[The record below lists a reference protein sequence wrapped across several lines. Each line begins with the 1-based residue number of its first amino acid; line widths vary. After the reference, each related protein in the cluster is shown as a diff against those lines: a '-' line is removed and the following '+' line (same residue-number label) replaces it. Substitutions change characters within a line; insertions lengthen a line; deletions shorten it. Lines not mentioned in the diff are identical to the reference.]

1 MANLPA
7 MESMV
12 DRHSSLSPG
21 RVSRAW
27 GLRYD
32 SRMGS
37 LFRPLI
43 LVSLILLA
51 SVARAADND
60 EAQALAVDPVQDAG
74 AAARQAV
81 GTTGGRVLDVQKRFF
96 GERAMYVVKVLL
108 GDGRVKVVEVEA
120 NPTSGP
126 DFMER

>member
-1 MANLPA
+1 MVSLLVMHSMATGDQYR
-7 MESMV
+7 E
-12 DRHSSLSPG
+12 RG
-21 RVSRAW
+21 RISRSE

-32 SRMGS
+32 SAMRS
-37 LFRPLI
+37 VFRPL
-43 LVSLILLA
+43 LMVSLMMLA
-51 SVARAADND
+51 SIAFAVESEATAPMPADVVEN
-60 EAQALAVDPVQDAG
+60 AG

-81 GTTGGRVLDVQKRFF
+81 DMTGGRVLDVQKRFF